1 MGCYGL
7 EKIQTNKLVG
17 VTPNMD
23 RHLFAKKR
31 VSLAVSVALG
41 AMATTPAMAQDSE
54 SANDQMMEEVVVTGI
69 RSSLKRAMDTKR
81 DATGVVDAI
90 TAEDIGDFPDTNLAE
105 ALQRITGVAIDRD
118 RGEGARVTVRGFGAD
133 FNLVTLNGRQ
143 MPTHSGYGRSF
154 DFGDIASESVS
165 GVEVYKTAQ
174 ASVPTGGIGATIN
187 VLTAKPLDNPGF
199 SASLAARGVKDQ
211 SSFTGDEW
219 TPEAAFLL
227 SNTFMDDTVGIAIT
241 GSFQERQSGQASAS
255 NGNWLERDGGAI
267 PDNGQQINGPVAGNI
282 VGLPQQQTYS
292 LDEWDRERTNAQVT
306 LQWSPIETLTATLDY
321 TYAELDLRHTGN
333 SMSVWFS
340 PTGQS
345 GNWVNEEGVVS
356 PLVYTETNNQPDLSM
371 GAFVDA
377 SINER
382 KSTGFNLQWDP
393 TDRLSLELDY
403 HDSEATRNPN
413 SVYGS
418 SAQVAMSIFG
428 RELTS
433 VNYTNEL
440 PILTLGMAEPI
451 SPDDLQISGSV
462 FGNSWADMNIE
473 QTQFDGSFEL
483 TDTLMLDFGLAQT
496 EVENY
501 TAGSN
506 VQRNTWGQNQ
516 TSAFG
521 SVADLVVPA
530 TLEGVYSELSG
541 GDQVNNNFFMA
552 NMAQL
557 AQRAEYLQSLPED
570 DPMHLATAS
579 TLGDCGTG
587 FCASTTPDSQ
597 DFFEEDTIAAYLQL
611 NFTGEIFNRPLNV
624 RAGLRYEETEVTS
637 STLSQAYERVEWR
650 STNEFEIIRADSATP
665 SSLEGDY
672 DFTLPSIDID
682 IELTDDLVFRA
693 SASQSIARAG
703 FGSLVGTLN
712 LPTITRVDQGVPG
725 QAIASVGNPGLLP
738 YESDNFDLS
747 LEYYYGDASY
757 ISAGYFDKKV
767 RNWIGGSVLED
778 VILNDQLASPGLGPL
793 YADAAAAIQAE
804 TGVYPGNADIRDYIF
819 ANFADQ
825 PGVDAENQVI
835 TGVVGRDDAVPFI
848 VNTLS
853 NSDREEGIDGWEL
866 AWQHNFWDTG
876 LGFIANLT
884 IADGS
889 AVYDNEQQGSQF
901 ALVGLSDTRNF
912 ILFYDKYGIQA
923 RIAYNWR
930 DGYYTGGDIKPGY
943 QTEYEQWDGNITYE
957 VMDGLVVFVEGINL
971 TNETFRSHGRSQYQT
986 YGVGQIGTRYNVGFR
1001 YNY

>member
-1 MGCYGL
+1 M
-7 EKIQTNKLVG
+7 E
-17 VTPNMD
+17 
-23 RHLFAKKR
+23 RHFFVKNR
-31 VSLAVSVALG
+31 VSLAVSLALG
-41 AMATTPAMAQDSE
+41 TTAVAPVSAQ
-54 SANDQMMEEVVVTGI
+54 NDAGTENPVMEEVVVTGI
-69 RSSLKRAMDTKR
+69 RSSLQRAMDTKR

-174 ASVPTGGIGATIN
+174 ADVPTGGIGATIN
-187 VLTAKPLDNPGF
+187 VLTAKPLDNPGL
-199 SASLAARGVKDQ
+199 SASISARGVKDQ

-219 TPEAAFLL
+219 TPETAFLL
-227 SNTFMDDTVGIAIT
+227 SNTFLDDTVGIAIT

-255 NGNWLERDGGAI
+255 NGNWLERDGGVI
-267 PDNGQQINGPVAGNI
+267 PENGQQINAPSEGQV
-282 VGLPQQQTYS
+282 VGMPQQQTYS

-333 SMSVWFS
+333 SLSVWFS

-345 GNWVNEEGVVS
+345 GNWIQEGIIAS

-382 KSTGFNLQWDP
+382 KSTGFNLKWDP

-413 SVYGS
+413 SEYGS
-418 SAQVAMSIFG
+418 SAQIAMSIFG

-440 PILTLGMAEPI
+440 PVLTVEMAEPI
-451 SPDDLQISGSV
+451 SPDDLQIAGSV
-462 FGNSWADMNIE
+462 FGNSWADMGIK
-473 QTQFDGSFEL
+473 QAQLDGSFEL
-483 TDTLMLDFGLAQT
+483 TDTLFLDFGVAQT
-496 EVENY
+496 EVANY
-501 TAGSN
+501 SAGSN

-530 TLEGVYSELSG
+530 TLSGIYTELSG

-552 NMAQL
+552 SMSDL
-557 AQRAEYLQSLPED
+557 AQRAEFLQSLPESN
-570 DPMHLATAS
+570 PMHLATAS

-587 FCASTTPDSQ
+587 FCASSTPDNE
-597 DFFEEDTIAAYLQL
+597 DYFEEDTIAAFLQL
-611 NFTGEIFNRPLNV
+611 SFSGEIFNRPFNV
-624 RAGLRYEETEVTS
+624 RAGVRHEETEIVS
-637 STLSQAYERVEWR
+637 STAAQAYDRVEWR
-650 STNEFEIIRADSATP
+650 STNEFEIIRAEGSIPSA
-665 SSLEGDY
+665 LEGKY
-672 DFTLPSIDID
+672 DFTLPSIDFD
-682 IELTDDLVFRA
+682 VELTDDIVFRA
-693 SASQSIARAG
+693 SASQTIARAG

-725 QAIASVGNPGLLP
+725 EAIASVGNPGLLP

-747 LEYYYGDASY
+747 LEYYYGEASY
-757 ISAGYFDKKV
+757 IAAGYFDKTV
-767 RNWIGGSVLED
+767 RNWIAGGLLED

-793 YADAAAAIQAE
+793 YADAAAALQAQN
-804 TGVYPGNADIRDYIF
+804 GVYPGNAEIRDYIF
-819 ANFADQ
+819 TNFANA
-825 PGVDAENQVI
+825 PGVDVANQVI
-835 TGVVGRDDAVPFI
+835 TGVVGRDAPIPFN
-848 VNTLS
+848 VNTLT

-866 AWQHNFWDTG
+866 AWQHNFWDSG
-876 LGFIANLT
+876 VGFIANMT

-889 AVYDNEQQGSQF
+889 ATYNNQLNESQF
-901 ALVGLSDTRNF
+901 ALAGLSDTRNF

-923 RIAYNWR
+923 RVAYNWR

-957 VMDGLVVFVEGINL
+957 VSDGLVVFVEAINF
-971 TNETFRSHGRSQYQT
+971 TNETFRSHGRSIYQT
-986 YGVGQIGTRYNVGFR
+986 YGVGQIGARYNVGFR

>member
-1 MGCYGL
+1 
-7 EKIQTNKLVG
+7 
-17 VTPNMD
+17 MD

-41 AMATTPAMAQDSE
+41 AVAAAPVAAQQSE
-54 SANDQMMEEVVVTGI
+54 SANDQVMEEVVVTGI

-90 TAEDIGDFPDTNLAE
+90 TAEDIGDFPDTHLAE

-143 MPTHSGYGRSF
+143 MPTHSGFGRSF

-174 ASVPTGGIGATIN
+174 ASIPTGGIGATIN
-187 VLTAKPLDNPGF
+187 VLTAKPLENPGLRTSI
-199 SASLAARGVKDQ
+199 SAKGVKDQ

-219 TPEAAFLL
+219 TPEVAFLV
-227 SNTFMDDTVGIAIT
+227 SQTFMDDTVGISVT

-255 NGNWLERDGGAI
+255 NGNWIERDGEAI
-267 PDNGQQINGPVAGNI
+267 PDNGQQINGPVAGNT

-345 GNWVNEEGVVS
+345 GNWINENGVVS
-356 PLVYTETNNQPDLSM
+356 PLVYTETNNQPDITM

-382 KSTGFNLQWDP
+382 KSTGFNLKWDP

-403 HDSEATRNPN
+403 HDSEATRTPN
-413 SVYGS
+413 SAFGS
-418 SAQVAMSIFG
+418 SAQIAMSIFG
-428 RELTS
+428 RTLTS
-433 VNYTNEL
+433 VDYRNEL
-440 PILTLGMAEPI
+440 PILTVDMAEPI

-462 FGNSWADMNIE
+462 FGNSWADMGIE
-473 QTQFDGSFEL
+473 QVQFDGSFQL
-483 TDTLMLDFGLAQT
+483 TDTLTIDFGAAQT
-496 EVENY
+496 EVDNY

-530 TLEGVYSELSG
+530 SLAGVYSELAG

-552 NMAQL
+552 NMEDL
-557 AQRAEYLQSLPED
+557 ARRAEFLQNLPES
-570 DPMHLATAS
+570 DPMHLAQAS
-579 TLGDCGTG
+579 DGGDCGTG
-587 FCASTTPDSQ
+587 FCASSTPDSE
-597 DFFEEDTIAAYLQL
+597 DFFEEDSIAAYLQL
-611 NFTGEIFNRPLNV
+611 NFAGEIINRPFNV
-624 RAGLRYEETEVTS
+624 RAGVRYEETEVVS
-637 STLSQAYERVEWR
+637 STAAQAYDRVEWR
-650 STNEFEIIRADSATP
+650 STNEFEIIRAEGSVPSA
-665 SSLEGDY
+665 LAGEY
-672 DFTLPSIDID
+672 DFTLPSIDFD
-682 IELTDDLVFRA
+682 MELTDNIVLRA
-693 SASQSIARAG
+693 SVSQTIARAG
-703 FGSLVGTLN
+703 YGSLVGTLN
-712 LPTITRVDQGVPG
+712 LPTITRVDQGIPG
-725 QAIASVGNPGLLP
+725 EAIASVGNPGLLP
-738 YESDNFDLS
+738 YESDNFDFS

-767 RNWIGGSVLED
+767 SNWIAGGVLED

-793 YADAAAAIQAE
+793 YQEAAAALQAQNGE
-804 TGVYPGNADIRDYIF
+804 YPGNAAIRDYIF

-825 PGVDAENQVI
+825 PGVDAANQVI
-835 TGVVGRDDAVPFI
+835 TGIVGRDDPVPFN
-848 VNTLS
+848 VNTLT
-853 NSDREEGIDGWEL
+853 NSDREESIDGWEL
-866 AWQHNFWDTG
+866 AWQHNFWDSG
-876 LGFIANLT
+876 LGFIANMTL
-884 IADGS
+884 ADGS
-889 AVYDNEQQGSQF
+889 ATYVNEQTGSQF
-901 ALVGLSDTRNF
+901 ALAGLSDTRNF
-912 ILFYDKYGIQA
+912 VLFYDKYGIQA
-923 RIAYNWR
+923 RVAYNWR
-930 DGYYTGGDIKPGY
+930 DGYYTGGDVKPGY
-943 QTEYEQWDGNITYE
+943 QT
-957 VMDGLVVFVEGINL
+957 
-971 TNETFRSHGRSQYQT
+971 
-986 YGVGQIGTRYNVGFR
+986 
-1001 YNY
+1001 

>member
-1 MGCYGL
+1 
-7 EKIQTNKLVG
+7 
-17 VTPNMD
+17 MD

-41 AMATTPAMAQDSE
+41 AVAAAPVAAQESD
-54 SANDQMMEEVVVTGI
+54 SANSQIMEEVVVTGI

-143 MPTHSGYGRSF
+143 MPTHSGLGRSF

-187 VLTAKPLDNPGF
+187 VLTSKPLDNPGLT
-199 SASLAARGVKDQ
+199 ASLSAKGVKDQ
-211 SSFTGDEW
+211 SSFSGDDW
-219 TPEAAFLL
+219 TPEVAFLL
-227 SNTFMDDTVGIAIT
+227 SQTFLDDTVGISIT

-255 NGNWLERDGGAI
+255 NGNWIEREGIAI
-267 PDNGQQINGPVAGNI
+267 PDNGQQINGPSGSDI

-333 SMSVWFS
+333 SLGAWFS

-345 GNWVNEEGVVS
+345 GNWINEDGVVS
-356 PLVYTETNNQPDLSM
+356 PLVYTETNNQPDFSM
-371 GAFVDA
+371 GAFSDA

-382 KSTGFNLQWDP
+382 KSLGFNIAWDP
-393 TDRLSLELDY
+393 TDRLSLALDY
-403 HDSEATRNPN
+403 HDSDATRNPN

-418 SAQVAMSIFG
+418 SGQVSMSIFG

-433 VNYTNEL
+433 VDYRNEL
-440 PILTLGMAEPI
+440 PVLTVGMAEPI

-462 FGNSWADMNIE
+462 FNNYWADMNIE

-483 TDTLMLDFGLAQT
+483 TDTLILDFGLAQT

-501 TAGSN
+501 SASSN

-530 TLEGVYSELSG
+530 SLAGVYSELAG
-541 GDQVNNNFFMA
+541 GDQVNLNFFMA
-552 NMAQL
+552 NMEDL
-557 AQRAEYLQSLPED
+557 AQRAEFLQNLSESN
-570 DPMHLATAS
+570 PMHLAQAS
-579 TLGDCGTG
+579 TGGDCGTG
-587 FCASTTPDSQ
+587 FCPSSTPDAADNFS
-597 DFFEEDTIAAYLQL
+597 EDSKAAYLQL
-611 NFTGEIFNRPLNV
+611 NFAGEIINRPFNV
-624 RAGLRYEETEVTS
+624 RAGVRYEETEVVS
-637 STLSQAYERVEWR
+637 STAAQAYDRVEWR
-650 STNEFEIIRADSATP
+650 STNEFEIIRAEGSVPSA
-665 SSLEGDY
+665 LQGEY
-672 DFTLPSIDID
+672 DFTLPSLDFD
-682 IELTDDLVFRA
+682 IELTDNIVLRA
-693 SASQSIARAG
+693 SASQTLARAG
-703 FGSLVGTLN
+703 YGSLVGTLN
-712 LPTITRVDQGVPG
+712 LPTITRVDQGIPG
-725 QAIASVGNPGLLP
+725 EATASVGNPGLLP

-757 ISAGYFDKKV
+757 VSAGYFDKDV
-767 RNWIGGSVLED
+767 RNWIAGGVLED
-778 VILNDQLASPGLGPL
+778 VVLNDQLASPGLGPL
-793 YADAAAAIQAE
+793 YNNAAAALQAQN
-804 TGVYPGNADIRDYIF
+804 GAYPGNAEIRDYIF

-825 PGVDAENQVI
+825 PGVDAVNQVI
-835 TGVVGRDDAVPFI
+835 TGIVGRDDAVPFN
-848 VNTLS
+848 VNTLT
-853 NSDREEGIDGWEL
+853 NSDREESIDGWEL

-876 LGFIANLT
+876 LGFIANMTL
-884 IADGS
+884 ADGS
-889 AVYDNEQQGSQF
+889 AVFNNQSNESQF
-901 ALVGLSDTRNF
+901 ALAGLSDTRNF
-912 ILFYDKYGIQA
+912 VLFYDKYGLQA

-957 VMDGLVVFVEGINL
+957 VSDSMVVYVEGINL
-971 TNETFRSHGRSQYQT
+971 TNETFRSHGRSTYQT
-986 YGVGQIGTRYNVGFR
+986 YGVGQIGARYNVGFR
-1001 YNY
+1001 YKL

>member
-1 MGCYGL
+1 
-7 EKIQTNKLVG
+7 
-17 VTPNMD
+17 MD

-41 AMATTPAMAQDSE
+41 AVAAAPVAAQESD
-54 SANDQMMEEVVVTGI
+54 SANSQIMEEVVVTGI

-143 MPTHSGYGRSF
+143 MPTHSGLGRSF

-187 VLTAKPLDNPGF
+187 VLTSKPLDNPGLT
-199 SASLAARGVKDQ
+199 ASLSAKGVKDQ
-211 SSFTGDEW
+211 SSFSGDDW
-219 TPEAAFLL
+219 TPEVAFLL
-227 SNTFMDDTVGIAIT
+227 SQTFLDDTVGISIT

-255 NGNWLERDGGAI
+255 NGNWLERDGIGI
-267 PDNGQQINGPVAGNI
+267 PDNGQQINGPSAGDI

-321 TYAELDLRHTGN
+321 TYAELDLRHTAN
-333 SMSVWFS
+333 SLGAWFS
-340 PTGQS
+340 PSGQS
-345 GNWVNEEGVVS
+345 GNWIDEDGVVS

-371 GAFVDA
+371 GAFSDA

-382 KSTGFNLQWDP
+382 KSLGFNIAWDP
-393 TDRLSLELDY
+393 TDRLSLALDY
-403 HDSEATRNPN
+403 HDSDATRNPN

-418 SAQVAMSIFG
+418 SAQVSMSIFG

-433 VNYTNEL
+433 VDYRNEL
-440 PILTLGMAEPI
+440 PVLTVGMAEPI

-462 FGNSWADMNIE
+462 FNNYWADMNIE

-483 TDTLMLDFGLAQT
+483 TDTLVLDFGLAQT

-501 TAGSN
+501 SASSN

-530 TLEGVYSELSG
+530 SLAGVYSELAG
-541 GDQVNNNFFMA
+541 GDQVNLNFFMA
-552 NMAQL
+552 NMEDL
-557 AQRAEYLQSLPED
+557 AQRAEFLQNLSENN
-570 DPMHLATAS
+570 PMHLAQAS
-579 TLGDCGTG
+579 TGGDCGTG
-587 FCASTTPDSQ
+587 FCPSSTPDAADNFS
-597 DFFEEDTIAAYLQL
+597 EDTKAAYLQL
-611 NFTGEIFNRPLNV
+611 NFSGEIINRPFNV
-624 RAGLRYEETEVTS
+624 RAGVRYEETEVVS
-637 STLSQAYERVEWR
+637 STAAQAYDRVEWR
-650 STNEFEIIRADSATP
+650 STNEFEIIRAEGSVP
-665 SSLEGDY
+665 SSLEGEY
-672 DFTLPSIDID
+672 DFTLPSLDFD
-682 IELTDDLVFRA
+682 IELTDNIVLRA
-693 SASQSIARAG
+693 SASQTLARAG
-703 FGSLVGTLN
+703 YGSLVGTLN
-712 LPTITRVDQGVPG
+712 LPTITRVDQGIPG
-725 QAIASVGNPGLLP
+725 EAIASVGNPGLLP

-747 LEYYYGDASY
+747 LEYYYGEASY
-757 ISAGYFDKKV
+757 VSAGYFDKDV
-767 RNWIGGSVLED
+767 RNWIAGGVLED
-778 VILNDQLASPGLGPL
+778 VVLNDQLASPGLGPL
-793 YADAAAAIQAE
+793 YNDAAAALQAQN
-804 TGVYPGNADIRDYIF
+804 GAYPGNAEIRDYIF

-825 PGVDAENQVI
+825 PGVDAANQVI
-835 TGVVGRDDAVPFI
+835 TGIVGRDDAVPFN
-848 VNTLS
+848 VNTLT
-853 NSDREEGIDGWEL
+853 NSDREESIDGWEL

-876 LGFIANLT
+876 LGFIANMTL
-884 IADGS
+884 ADGS
-889 AVYDNEQQGSQF
+889 AVFNNQSNDSQF
-901 ALVGLSDTRNF
+901 ALAGLSDTRNF
-912 ILFYDKYGIQA
+912 VLFYDKYGLQA

-930 DGYYTGGDIKPGY
+930 DGYYTGGDTKPGY

-957 VMDGLVVFVEGINL
+957 VSDSMVVYVEGINL
-971 TNETFRSHGRSQYQT
+971 TNETFRSHGRSTYQT
-986 YGVGQIGTRYNVGFR
+986 YGVGQIGARYNVGFR
-1001 YNY
+1001 YKL

>member
-1 MGCYGL
+1 
-7 EKIQTNKLVG
+7 
-17 VTPNMD
+17 MD

-41 AMATTPAMAQDSE
+41 AVAAAPVAAQESD
-54 SANDQMMEEVVVTGI
+54 SANSQIMEEVVVTGI

-143 MPTHSGYGRSF
+143 MPTHGGLGRSF

-187 VLTAKPLDNPGF
+187 VLTSKPLDNPGLT
-199 SASLAARGVKDQ
+199 ASLSAKGVKDQ
-211 SSFTGDEW
+211 SSFSGDDW
-219 TPEAAFLL
+219 TPEVAFLL
-227 SNTFMDDTVGIAIT
+227 SQTFLDDTVGISIT

-255 NGNWLERDGGAI
+255 NGNWLERDGVGI
-267 PDNGQQINGPVAGNI
+267 PDNGQQINGPSAGDI

-321 TYAELDLRHTGN
+321 TYAELDLRHTAN
-333 SMSVWFS
+333 SVAAWFS
-340 PTGQS
+340 PSGQS
-345 GNWVNEEGVVS
+345 GNWISEDGVVS
-356 PLVYTETNNQPDLSM
+356 PLVYTETNNQPDFSM
-371 GAFVDA
+371 GAFSDA

-382 KSTGFNLQWDP
+382 KSLGFNIAWDP
-393 TDRLSLELDY
+393 TDRLSLALDY
-403 HDSEATRNPN
+403 HDSDATRDPN

-418 SAQVAMSIFG
+418 SGQVSMSIFG

-433 VNYTNEL
+433 VDYRNEL
-440 PILTLGMAEPI
+440 PVLTVGMAEPI

-462 FGNSWADMNIE
+462 FNNYWADMNIE

-483 TDTLMLDFGLAQT
+483 TDTLVLDFGLAQT

-501 TAGSN
+501 SASSN

-530 TLEGVYSELSG
+530 SLAGVYSELAG
-541 GDQVNNNFFMA
+541 GDQVNLNFFMA
-552 NMAQL
+552 NMEDL
-557 AQRAEYLQSLPED
+557 AQRAEFLQNLSESN
-570 DPMHLATAS
+570 PMHLAQAS
-579 TLGDCGTG
+579 TGGDCGTG
-587 FCASTTPDSQ
+587 FCPSSTPDAADNFS
-597 DFFEEDTIAAYLQL
+597 EDSKAAYLQL
-611 NFTGEIFNRPLNV
+611 NFAGEIINRPFNV
-624 RAGLRYEETEVTS
+624 RAGVRYEETEVVS
-637 STLSQAYERVEWR
+637 STAALAYDRVEWR
-650 STNEFEIIRADSATP
+650 STNEFEIIRAEGSVP
-665 SSLEGDY
+665 SSLEGEY
-672 DFTLPSIDID
+672 DFTLPSLDFD
-682 IELTDDLVFRA
+682 IELTDDLVLRA
-693 SASQSIARAG
+693 SASQTLARAG
-703 FGSLVGTLN
+703 YGSLVGTLN
-712 LPTITRVDQGVPG
+712 LPTITRVDQGIPG
-725 QAIASVGNPGLLP
+725 EAIASVGNPGLLP

-757 ISAGYFDKKV
+757 VSAGYFDKNV
-767 RNWIGGSVLED
+767 RNWIAGGVLED
-778 VILNDQLASPGLGPL
+778 VVLNDQLASPGLGPL
-793 YADAAAAIQAE
+793 YNDAAAALQAQN
-804 TGVYPGNADIRDYIF
+804 GAYPGNAEIRDYIF

-825 PGVDAENQVI
+825 PGVDAANQVI
-835 TGVVGRDDAVPFI
+835 TGIVGRDDAVTFN
-848 VNTLS
+848 VNTLT
-853 NSDREEGIDGWEL
+853 NSDREESIDGWEL

-876 LGFIANLT
+876 LGFIANMTL
-884 IADGS
+884 ADGS
-889 AVYDNEQQGSQF
+889 AVFNNQSNESQF
-901 ALVGLSDTRNF
+901 ALAGLSDTRNF
-912 ILFYDKYGIQA
+912 VLFYDKYGLQA
-923 RIAYNWR
+923 RVAYNWR
-930 DGYYTGGDIKPGY
+930 DGYYTGGDTKPGY

-957 VMDGLVVFVEGINL
+957 VSDSMVVYVEGINL
-971 TNETFRSHGRSQYQT
+971 TNETFRSHGRSTYQT
-986 YGVGQIGTRYNVGFR
+986 YGVGQIGARYNVGFR
-1001 YNY
+1001 YKL